1 MTTYREI
8 RREHSRASFVRL
20 CIMQAPPGTRYV
32 DGPFPT
38 REIAGESVINYA
50 KRIKNLGLAGIAGV
64 RAVPVRGAWAVY
76 ATVREK
82 P

>member
-1 MTTYREI
+1 MITYREI

-32 DGPFPT
+32 DGPFFT
-38 REIAGESVINYA
+38 RELADEAAINYA
-50 KRIKNLGLAGIAGV
+50 RRIKNLGLAGIAGV
-64 RAVPVRGAWAVY
+64 KAIPVRGAWAVY

-82 P
+82 L